1 MTKNRRH
8 KINSNMTLSK
18 WIFFAAT
25 CGVVF
30 ALYFM
35 FCVVPILQSVKMSF
49 YKWGGYKTK
58 TYIQWKNYA
67 DVLKDRVFWK
77 ALKNDLIITLIKEIL
92 ICSLTVLFAVT
103 LTRFRM
109 KTPEV
114 VLYKFVFYIPNV
126 ISTIIIGSLWGF
138 VFMPSGMGL
147 MNSICSIFKS
157 GVDVAWVTK
166 YPLGVIGFVAS
177 WCGVGLFML
186 TMIASIHQI
195 PGELYEAAKI
205 DGASETRICFQIV
218 LPLCVPVLA
227 TLAFNFFVNQWNSW
241 TTTMIYITSPRLY
254 SLQYLLQKILAEAEF
269 LKQMADMGTI
279 SENTELMPTD
289 SLTYAMAMVA
299 AGPVLV
305 VFPLFQKYFVKGMTI
320 GSVKG

>member
-1 MTKNRRH
+1 MTVDFSPRAKRRKPFQWGQCILHIVFIAACLTYILPFLLVVSISLSNEADLIKYGYSLIPRNFTTLSYRAVFKNPTQIVNSYLVTAEFSLLSMALMLLVQSMCAYAISRTNFKYR
-8 KINSNMTLSK
+8 KAVTFLLFFTMLFSGGMVPSYVINSKYL
-18 WIFFAAT
+18 
-25 CGVVF
+25 G
-30 ALYFM
+30 
-35 FCVVPILQSVKMSF
+35 
-49 YKWGGYKTK
+49 
-58 TYIQWKNYA
+58 
-67 DVLKDRVFWK
+67 LKDSFWIYVLP
-77 ALKNDLIITLIKEIL
+77 ALVSAWNIFVMRTNFKQLPDGLI
-92 ICSLTVLFAVT
+92 
-103 LTRFRM
+103 
-109 KTPEV
+109 
-114 VLYKFVFYIPNV
+114 
-126 ISTIIIGSLWGF
+126 
-138 VFMPSGMGL
+138 
-147 MNSICSIFKS
+147 
-157 GVDVAWVTK
+157 
-166 YPLGVIGFVAS
+166 
-177 WCGVGLFML
+177 
-186 TMIASIHQI
+186 
-195 PGELYEAAKI
+195 EAAKI

>member
-1 MTKNRRH
+1 MTVDFSPRAKRRKPFQWGQCILH
-8 KINSNMTLSK
+8 IVFIAACLTYILPFLLVVSISLSNEADLIKYGYSLIPRNFTTLSYRAVFK
-18 WIFFAAT
+18 NPTQIVNSYLVTAEFSLLSMALMLLVQSMCAYAISRTNFKYRKAVTFLLFFT
-25 CGVVF
+25 MLFSGG
-30 ALYFM
+30 M
-35 FCVVPILQSVKMSF
+35 VPSYVSNSKYL
-49 YKWGGYKTK
+49 G
-58 TYIQWKNYA
+58 
-67 DVLKDRVFWK
+67 LKDSFWIYVLPTLVSAWNIFVMRTNFK
-77 ALKNDLIITLIKEIL
+77 QLPDGLI
-92 ICSLTVLFAVT
+92 
-103 LTRFRM
+103 
-109 KTPEV
+109 
-114 VLYKFVFYIPNV
+114 
-126 ISTIIIGSLWGF
+126 
-138 VFMPSGMGL
+138 
-147 MNSICSIFKS
+147 
-157 GVDVAWVTK
+157 
-166 YPLGVIGFVAS
+166 
-177 WCGVGLFML
+177 
-186 TMIASIHQI
+186 
-195 PGELYEAAKI
+195 EAAKI

>member
-1 MTKNRRH
+1 MTVDFSPRAKHRKPFQWGQCILHIVFIAACLTYILPFLLVVSISLSNEADLIKYGYSLIPRNFTTLSYRAVFKNPTQIVNSYLVTAEFSLLSMALMLLVQSMCAYAISRTNFKYR
-8 KINSNMTLSK
+8 KAVTFLLFFTMLFSGGMVPSYVINSKYL
-18 WIFFAAT
+18 
-25 CGVVF
+25 G
-30 ALYFM
+30 
-35 FCVVPILQSVKMSF
+35 
-49 YKWGGYKTK
+49 
-58 TYIQWKNYA
+58 
-67 DVLKDRVFWK
+67 LKDSFWIYVLPTLVSAWNIFVMRTNFK
-77 ALKNDLIITLIKEIL
+77 QLPDGLI
-92 ICSLTVLFAVT
+92 
-103 LTRFRM
+103 
-109 KTPEV
+109 
-114 VLYKFVFYIPNV
+114 
-126 ISTIIIGSLWGF
+126 
-138 VFMPSGMGL
+138 
-147 MNSICSIFKS
+147 
-157 GVDVAWVTK
+157 
-166 YPLGVIGFVAS
+166 
-177 WCGVGLFML
+177 
-186 TMIASIHQI
+186 
-195 PGELYEAAKI
+195 EAAKI

>member
-1 MTKNRRH
+1 MTVVFSPRAKRRKPFQWGQCILHIVFIAACLTYILPFLLVVSISLSNEADLIKYGYSLIPRNFTTLSYRAVFKNPTQIVNSYLVTAEFSLLSMALMLLVQSMCAYAISRTNFKYR
-8 KINSNMTLSK
+8 KAVTFLLFFTMLFSGGMVPSYVINSKYL
-18 WIFFAAT
+18 
-25 CGVVF
+25 G
-30 ALYFM
+30 
-35 FCVVPILQSVKMSF
+35 
-49 YKWGGYKTK
+49 
-58 TYIQWKNYA
+58 
-67 DVLKDRVFWK
+67 LKDSFWIYVLPTLVSAWNIFVMRTNFK
-77 ALKNDLIITLIKEIL
+77 QLPDGLI
-92 ICSLTVLFAVT
+92 
-103 LTRFRM
+103 
-109 KTPEV
+109 
-114 VLYKFVFYIPNV
+114 
-126 ISTIIIGSLWGF
+126 
-138 VFMPSGMGL
+138 
-147 MNSICSIFKS
+147 
-157 GVDVAWVTK
+157 
-166 YPLGVIGFVAS
+166 
-177 WCGVGLFML
+177 
-186 TMIASIHQI
+186 
-195 PGELYEAAKI
+195 EAAKI

>member
-1 MTKNRRH
+1 MTVDFSPRAKRRKPFQWGQCILHIVFIAACLTYILPFLLVVSISLSNEADLIKYGYSLIPRNFTTLSYRAVFKNPTQIVNSYLVTAEFSLLSMALMLLVQSMCAYAIGRTNFKYR
-8 KINSNMTLSK
+8 KAVTFLLFFTMLFSGGMVPSYVINSKYL
-18 WIFFAAT
+18 
-25 CGVVF
+25 G
-30 ALYFM
+30 
-35 FCVVPILQSVKMSF
+35 
-49 YKWGGYKTK
+49 
-58 TYIQWKNYA
+58 
-67 DVLKDRVFWK
+67 LKDSFWIYVLPTLVSAWNIFVMRTNFK
-77 ALKNDLIITLIKEIL
+77 QLPDGLI
-92 ICSLTVLFAVT
+92 
-103 LTRFRM
+103 
-109 KTPEV
+109 
-114 VLYKFVFYIPNV
+114 
-126 ISTIIIGSLWGF
+126 
-138 VFMPSGMGL
+138 
-147 MNSICSIFKS
+147 
-157 GVDVAWVTK
+157 
-166 YPLGVIGFVAS
+166 
-177 WCGVGLFML
+177 
-186 TMIASIHQI
+186 
-195 PGELYEAAKI
+195 EAAKI

-241 TTTMIYITSPRLY
+241 TITMIYITSPRLY

>member
-1 MTKNRRH
+1 MTVDFSPRAKRRKPFQWGQCILHIVFIAACLTYILPFLLVVSISLSNEADLIKYGYSLIPRNFTTLSYRAVFKNPTQIVNSYLVTAEFSLLSMALMLLVQSMCAYAISRTNFKYR
-8 KINSNMTLSK
+8 KAVTFLLFFTMLFSGGMVPSYVINSKYL
-18 WIFFAAT
+18 
-25 CGVVF
+25 G
-30 ALYFM
+30 
-35 FCVVPILQSVKMSF
+35 
-49 YKWGGYKTK
+49 
-58 TYIQWKNYA
+58 
-67 DVLKDRVFWK
+67 LKDSFWIYVLPTLVSAWNIFVMRTNFK
-77 ALKNDLIITLIKEIL
+77 QLPDGLI
-92 ICSLTVLFAVT
+92 
-103 LTRFRM
+103 
-109 KTPEV
+109 
-114 VLYKFVFYIPNV
+114 
-126 ISTIIIGSLWGF
+126 
-138 VFMPSGMGL
+138 
-147 MNSICSIFKS
+147 
-157 GVDVAWVTK
+157 
-166 YPLGVIGFVAS
+166 
-177 WCGVGLFML
+177 
-186 TMIASIHQI
+186 
-195 PGELYEAAKI
+195 EAAKI

>member
-1 MTKNRRH
+1 MTVDFSPRAKRSKPFHWGQCILHIVFIAACLTYILPFLLVVSISLSNEADLIKYGYSLIPRNFTTLSYRAVFKNPTQIVNSYLVTAEFSLLSMALMLLVQSMCAYAISRTNFKYR
-8 KINSNMTLSK
+8 KAVTFLLFFTMLFSGGMVPSYVINSKYL
-18 WIFFAAT
+18 
-25 CGVVF
+25 G
-30 ALYFM
+30 
-35 FCVVPILQSVKMSF
+35 
-49 YKWGGYKTK
+49 
-58 TYIQWKNYA
+58 
-67 DVLKDRVFWK
+67 LKDSFWIYVLPTLVSAWNIFVMRTNFK
-77 ALKNDLIITLIKEIL
+77 QLPDGLI
-92 ICSLTVLFAVT
+92 
-103 LTRFRM
+103 
-109 KTPEV
+109 
-114 VLYKFVFYIPNV
+114 
-126 ISTIIIGSLWGF
+126 
-138 VFMPSGMGL
+138 
-147 MNSICSIFKS
+147 
-157 GVDVAWVTK
+157 
-166 YPLGVIGFVAS
+166 
-177 WCGVGLFML
+177 
-186 TMIASIHQI
+186 
-195 PGELYEAAKI
+195 EAAKI

-305 VFPLFQKYFVKGMTI
+305 AFPLFQKYFVKGMTI

>member
-1 MTKNRRH
+1 MTVNFSPRAKCRKPFQWGQCILH
-8 KINSNMTLSK
+8 IVFIAACLTYILPFLLVVSISLSNEADLIKYGYSLIPRNFTTLSYRAVFK
-18 WIFFAAT
+18 NPTQIVNSYLVTAEFSLLSMALMLLVQSMCAYAISRTNFKYRKAVTFLLFFT
-25 CGVVF
+25 MLFSGG
-30 ALYFM
+30 M
-35 FCVVPILQSVKMSF
+35 VPSYVSNSKYL
-49 YKWGGYKTK
+49 G
-58 TYIQWKNYA
+58 
-67 DVLKDRVFWK
+67 LKDSFWIYVLPTLVSAWNIFVMRTNFK
-77 ALKNDLIITLIKEIL
+77 QLPDGLI
-92 ICSLTVLFAVT
+92 
-103 LTRFRM
+103 
-109 KTPEV
+109 
-114 VLYKFVFYIPNV
+114 
-126 ISTIIIGSLWGF
+126 
-138 VFMPSGMGL
+138 
-147 MNSICSIFKS
+147 
-157 GVDVAWVTK
+157 
-166 YPLGVIGFVAS
+166 
-177 WCGVGLFML
+177 
-186 TMIASIHQI
+186 
-195 PGELYEAAKI
+195 EAAKI

>member
-1 MTKNRRH
+1 MTVDFSPRAKRRKPFQWGQCILHIVFIAACLTYILPFLLVVSISLSNEADLIKYGYSLIPRNFTTLSYRAVFKNPTQIVNSYLVTAEFSLLSMALMLLVQSMCAYAISRTNFKYR
-8 KINSNMTLSK
+8 KAVTFLLFFTMLFSGGMVPSYVINSKYL
-18 WIFFAAT
+18 
-25 CGVVF
+25 G
-30 ALYFM
+30 
-35 FCVVPILQSVKMSF
+35 
-49 YKWGGYKTK
+49 
-58 TYIQWKNYA
+58 
-67 DVLKDRVFWK
+67 LKDSFWIYVLPTLVSAWNIFVMRTNFK
-77 ALKNDLIITLIKEIL
+77 QLPDGLI
-92 ICSLTVLFAVT
+92 
-103 LTRFRM
+103 
-109 KTPEV
+109 
-114 VLYKFVFYIPNV
+114 
-126 ISTIIIGSLWGF
+126 
-138 VFMPSGMGL
+138 
-147 MNSICSIFKS
+147 
-157 GVDVAWVTK
+157 
-166 YPLGVIGFVAS
+166 
-177 WCGVGLFML
+177 
-186 TMIASIHQI
+186 
-195 PGELYEAAKI
+195 EAAKI

-241 TTTMIYITSPRLY
+241 TITMIYITSPRLY

>member
-1 MTKNRRH
+1 MTVDFSPHAKRRKPFQWGQCILHIVFIAACLTYILPFLLVVSISLSNEADLIKYGYSLIPRNFTTLSYRAVFKNPTQIVNSYLVTAEFSLLSMALMLLVQSMCAYAISRTNFKYR
-8 KINSNMTLSK
+8 KAVTFLLFFTMLFSGGMVPSYVINSKYL
-18 WIFFAAT
+18 
-25 CGVVF
+25 G
-30 ALYFM
+30 
-35 FCVVPILQSVKMSF
+35 
-49 YKWGGYKTK
+49 
-58 TYIQWKNYA
+58 
-67 DVLKDRVFWK
+67 LKDSFWIYVLPTLVSAWNIFVMRTNFK
-77 ALKNDLIITLIKEIL
+77 QLPDGLI
-92 ICSLTVLFAVT
+92 
-103 LTRFRM
+103 
-109 KTPEV
+109 
-114 VLYKFVFYIPNV
+114 
-126 ISTIIIGSLWGF
+126 
-138 VFMPSGMGL
+138 
-147 MNSICSIFKS
+147 
-157 GVDVAWVTK
+157 
-166 YPLGVIGFVAS
+166 
-177 WCGVGLFML
+177 
-186 TMIASIHQI
+186 
-195 PGELYEAAKI
+195 EAAKI

>member
-1 MTKNRRH
+1 MTVDFSPRAKRRKPFHWGQCILHIVFIAACLTYILPFLLVVSISLSNEADLIKYGYSLIPRNFTTLSYRAVFKNPTQIVNSYLVTAEFSLLSMALMLLVQSMCAYAISRTNFKYR
-8 KINSNMTLSK
+8 KAVTFLLFFTMLFSGGMVPSYVINSKYL
-18 WIFFAAT
+18 
-25 CGVVF
+25 G
-30 ALYFM
+30 
-35 FCVVPILQSVKMSF
+35 
-49 YKWGGYKTK
+49 
-58 TYIQWKNYA
+58 
-67 DVLKDRVFWK
+67 LKDSFWIYVLPTLVSAWNIFVMRTNFK
-77 ALKNDLIITLIKEIL
+77 QLPDGLI
-92 ICSLTVLFAVT
+92 
-103 LTRFRM
+103 
-109 KTPEV
+109 
-114 VLYKFVFYIPNV
+114 
-126 ISTIIIGSLWGF
+126 
-138 VFMPSGMGL
+138 
-147 MNSICSIFKS
+147 
-157 GVDVAWVTK
+157 
-166 YPLGVIGFVAS
+166 
-177 WCGVGLFML
+177 
-186 TMIASIHQI
+186 
-195 PGELYEAAKI
+195 EAAKI

-305 VFPLFQKYFVKGMTI
+305 AFPLFQKYFVKGMTI

>member
-1 MTKNRRH
+1 MTVDFSPRAKRRKPFQWGQCILHIVFIAACLTYILPFLLVVSISLSNEADLIKYGYSLIPRNFTTLSYRAVFKNPTQIVNSYLVTAEFSLLSMALMLLVQSMCAYAISRTNFKYR
-8 KINSNMTLSK
+8 KAVTFLLFFTMLFSGGMVPSYVINSKYL
-18 WIFFAAT
+18 
-25 CGVVF
+25 G
-30 ALYFM
+30 
-35 FCVVPILQSVKMSF
+35 
-49 YKWGGYKTK
+49 
-58 TYIQWKNYA
+58 
-67 DVLKDRVFWK
+67 LKDSFWIYVLPTLVSAWNIFVMRTNFK
-77 ALKNDLIITLIKEIL
+77 QLPDGLI
-92 ICSLTVLFAVT
+92 
-103 LTRFRM
+103 
-109 KTPEV
+109 
-114 VLYKFVFYIPNV
+114 
-126 ISTIIIGSLWGF
+126 
-138 VFMPSGMGL
+138 
-147 MNSICSIFKS
+147 
-157 GVDVAWVTK
+157 
-166 YPLGVIGFVAS
+166 
-177 WCGVGLFML
+177 
-186 TMIASIHQI
+186 
-195 PGELYEAAKI
+195 EAAKI

-241 TTTMIYITSPRLY
+241 TTTMIYITSPRMY

>member
-1 MTKNRRH
+1 MTVDFSPRAKRRKPFQWGQCILHIVFIAACLTYILPFLLVVSISLSNEADLIKYGYSLIPRNFTTLSYRAVFKNPTQIVNSYLVTAEFSLLSMALMLLVQSMCAYAISRTNFKYR
-8 KINSNMTLSK
+8 KAVTFLLFFTMLFSGGMVPSYVINSKYL
-18 WIFFAAT
+18 
-25 CGVVF
+25 G
-30 ALYFM
+30 
-35 FCVVPILQSVKMSF
+35 
-49 YKWGGYKTK
+49 
-58 TYIQWKNYA
+58 
-67 DVLKDRVFWK
+67 LKDSFWIYVLPTLVSAWNIFVMRTNFK
-77 ALKNDLIITLIKEIL
+77 QLPDGLI
-92 ICSLTVLFAVT
+92 
-103 LTRFRM
+103 
-109 KTPEV
+109 
-114 VLYKFVFYIPNV
+114 
-126 ISTIIIGSLWGF
+126 
-138 VFMPSGMGL
+138 
-147 MNSICSIFKS
+147 
-157 GVDVAWVTK
+157 
-166 YPLGVIGFVAS
+166 
-177 WCGVGLFML
+177 
-186 TMIASIHQI
+186 
-195 PGELYEAAKI
+195 EAAKI

-305 VFPLFQKYFVKGMTI
+305 AFPLFQKYFVKGMTI

>member
-1 MTKNRRH
+1 MTVDFSPRAKRRKPFQWGQCILHIVFIAACLTYILPFLLVVSISLSNEADLIKYGYSLIPRNFTTLSYRAVFKNPSQIVNSYLVTAEFSLLSMALMLLVQSMCAYAISRTNFKYR
-8 KINSNMTLSK
+8 KAVTFLLFFTMLFSGGMVPSYVINSKYL
-18 WIFFAAT
+18 
-25 CGVVF
+25 G
-30 ALYFM
+30 
-35 FCVVPILQSVKMSF
+35 
-49 YKWGGYKTK
+49 
-58 TYIQWKNYA
+58 
-67 DVLKDRVFWK
+67 LKDSFWIYVLPTLVSAWNIFVMRTNFK
-77 ALKNDLIITLIKEIL
+77 QLPDGLI
-92 ICSLTVLFAVT
+92 
-103 LTRFRM
+103 
-109 KTPEV
+109 
-114 VLYKFVFYIPNV
+114 
-126 ISTIIIGSLWGF
+126 
-138 VFMPSGMGL
+138 
-147 MNSICSIFKS
+147 
-157 GVDVAWVTK
+157 
-166 YPLGVIGFVAS
+166 
-177 WCGVGLFML
+177 
-186 TMIASIHQI
+186 
-195 PGELYEAAKI
+195 EAAKI

>member
-1 MTKNRRH
+1 MTVDFSPREKRRKPFQWGQCILHIVFIAACLTYILPFLLVVSISLSNEADLIKYGYSLIPRNFTTLSYRAVFKNPTQIVNSYLVTAEFSLLSMALMLLVQSMCAYAISRTNFKYR
-8 KINSNMTLSK
+8 KAVTFLLFFTMLFSGGMVPSYVINSKYL
-18 WIFFAAT
+18 
-25 CGVVF
+25 G
-30 ALYFM
+30 
-35 FCVVPILQSVKMSF
+35 
-49 YKWGGYKTK
+49 
-58 TYIQWKNYA
+58 
-67 DVLKDRVFWK
+67 LKDSFWIYVLPTLVSAWNIFVMRTNFK
-77 ALKNDLIITLIKEIL
+77 QLPDGLI
-92 ICSLTVLFAVT
+92 
-103 LTRFRM
+103 
-109 KTPEV
+109 
-114 VLYKFVFYIPNV
+114 
-126 ISTIIIGSLWGF
+126 
-138 VFMPSGMGL
+138 
-147 MNSICSIFKS
+147 
-157 GVDVAWVTK
+157 
-166 YPLGVIGFVAS
+166 
-177 WCGVGLFML
+177 
-186 TMIASIHQI
+186 
-195 PGELYEAAKI
+195 EAAKI

>member
-18 WIFFAAT
+18 WMFFAAT

-157 GVDVAWVTK
+157 GVDVDWVTK

-205 DGASETRICFQIV
+205 DGASKVRCIFSIT
-218 LPLCVPVLA
+218 LPLIKNIVVLM
-227 TLAFNFFVNQWNSW
+227 FIMSIGNVFKGDFG
-241 TTTMIYITSPRLY
+241 MIYPFIGDNALLY
-254 SLQYLLQKILAEAEF
+254 PTTDVIDTYVFRALRSFTNYGRTAAIGLYQSIMGFGLVLFANWLA
-269 LKQMADMGTI
+269 KR
-279 SENTELMPTD
+279 
-289 SLTYAMAMVA
+289 YAPESAI
-299 AGPVLV
+299 
-305 VFPLFQKYFVKGMTI
+305 F
-320 GSVKG
+320 